1 MYSHIMKVYCLVDIS
16 KKHSNVIF
24 GDLPDEGSNSP
35 YFENNIKTEM
45 KWLLNNAVNDMYNHI
60 KPFYNMFNMQ
70 YERYYNEII
79 NIEGVDYDDDKV
91 KDVLNKI
98 TRITQ
103 NKNLQKI
110 SQLAD

>member
-1 MYSHIMKVYCLVDIS
+1 
-16 KKHSNVIF
+16 
-24 GDLPDEGSNSP
+24 
-35 YFENNIKTEM
+35 M

-60 KPFYNMFNMQ
+60 KPFYNMFNLQ

-98 TRITQ
+98 TVITQ
-103 NKNLQKI
+103 YKNLQRI